1 MFRRHCIISYILPK
15 YEWILVVDADVGVIN
30 PTRLIEEFI
39 DDKYDLIFF
48 DRFFNWEISCSSY
61 LARSSTESVEF
72 IKNFAEY
79 EKNLPNS
86 VHGRDNG
93 AIHFYIVE
101 RLIAAISKNEKKCR
115 EIWDRSKNY
124 DDLFAAEACIRI
136 LLSENEHFNPHM
148 KILSKGK
155 AWVRDVFLTRGMWN
169 WQRDFMLHG
178 LKNEWLVRDK
188 NVKLQ
193 VANGDLSR
201 WYDPFTR
208 LGFNESKCVAQSE
221 IWHWDAELIVDET
234 SLDVMLRK
242 QFIKADNWFHK
253 SVKDM
258 QRSLINIS
266 S

>member
-1 MFRRHCIISYILPK
+1 Q
-15 YEWILVVDADVGVIN
+15 
-30 PTRLIEEFI
+30 
-39 DDKYDLIFF
+39 
-48 DRFFNWEISCSSY
+48 
-61 LARSSTESVEF
+61 
-72 IKNFAEY
+72 
-79 EKNLPNS
+79 
-86 VHGRDNG
+86 
-93 AIHFYIVE
+93 FYIVE

-193 VANGDLSR
+193 IVSGDLSR

-208 LGFNESKCVAQSE
+208 LAFNESKCVAQSE

-242 QFIKADNWFHK
+242 QF
-253 SVKDM
+253 M
-258 QRSLINIS
+258 
-266 S
+266 